1 MTKKA
6 KLIRNLFVLLVLI
19 LIIKTFSFGSFTA
32 LSAFKKGERA
42 ANYGPSRIVKTI
54 ELDGKVLY
62 LSKYDKWYSLSTVR
76 KGFLGLWYPD
86 YGFHGVLYNED
97 APIELIRSTSESS
110 NHVSGIFH
118 GIVNDPNIKSV
129 KCTIKIDDRI
139 KELEQKELYENLI
152 LLTVDEAG
160 TNFEIVNIVGLD
172 KDSKV
177 IYEENF

>member
-1 MTKKA
+1 
-6 KLIRNLFVLLVLI
+6 L
-19 LIIKTFSFGSFTA
+19 
-32 LSAFKKGERA
+32 
-42 ANYGPSRIVKTI
+42 
-54 ELDGKVLY
+54 
-62 LSKYDKWYSLSTVR
+62 
-76 KGFLGLWYPD
+76 
-86 YGFHGVLYNED
+86 
-97 APIELIRSTSESS
+97 
-110 NHVSGIFH
+110 
-118 GIVNDPNIKSV
+118 KSV